1 MHQGHYRATGQGR
14 VLVVPRQGSFWNL
27 LAFPSVYTAGPR
39 APFNSR
45 HWALQSPMIV
55 GR

>member
-1 MHQGHYRATGQGR
+1 M
-14 VLVVPRQGSFWNL
+14 PKQGSFWNL
-27 LAFPSVYTAGPR
+27 LAFPSVYTAVPR

-45 HWALQSPMIV
+45 HWALQSPGVV